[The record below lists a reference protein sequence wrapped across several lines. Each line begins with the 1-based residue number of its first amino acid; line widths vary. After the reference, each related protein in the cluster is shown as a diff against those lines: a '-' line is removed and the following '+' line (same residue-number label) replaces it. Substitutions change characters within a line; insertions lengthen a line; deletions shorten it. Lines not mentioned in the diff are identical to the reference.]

1 VRQLPSAGAATEGTT
16 HATEVER
23 VMQLSLAADLDE
35 ALGRAAAGVHSLL
48 AFRGGQPQQQF
59 VESVRSNLLRD
70 YVDELA
76 AWAVGESD
84 VGEQMRCWAEARL

>member
-35 ALGRAAAGVHSLL
+35 VLGRAAAGVHSLL

-59 VESVRSNLLRD
+59 VESVRPNLLRD